1 MIYKK
6 HIKPYSFIFSLAVL
20 GYLLFLVVTAYFR
33 NATNATIK
41 QFAEHTNTL
50 YEHPF
55 TVHSNALELKLIVF
69 KMRNENLSALIDTEN
84 KVDFGFVTQSDFALI
99 DRRMQ
104 EIKKEFLGE
113 KSKAEELQAAVK
125 QWESTV
131 TNFRNFV
138 QAQHT
143 IEARNYLDDKVTP
156 SYQVLSDKLNYI
168 LNYSQIKAETIV
180 ATANLELVALDKSL
194 FNAYLLLIALMTILG
209 GFGIFY
215 LWRILYLRDKTS
227 SEFQIQQRI
236 AATAFESQEGIIVT
250 DADAHIIRVNA
261 AFTTITGYTA
271 DDAIGQTP
279 KLLSSGRQ
287 DEAFYN
293 EMWDTL
299 LKLGAWEGEIWNR
312 RKSGE
317 TYPEHLTITAVK
329 DEEGIV
335 THYVASFSDITKSKI
350 ATDEIKNL
358 AFYDPLTFIPNRRL
372 FLDRLKQAFAS
383 STRSNKRGAVV
394 FLDIDHFKTINDT
407 LGHDVGDLLLKEVA
421 MRLGHCVRESDTIAR
436 LGGDEFVVLLEN
448 LSEDLIEAAS
458 QAKDMCQKIL
468 HSLSQPYLL
477 NTNQHYST
485 ASLGVTLFV
494 DHEVDLEQV
503 IKQADIAMY
512 QSKTDGR
519 NTFSFYDQKMQEI
532 ITTRSDMESG
542 LRQAI
547 LQKQFELHYHVQED
561 RSGNPV
567 GAEALIRWRRTKRK
581 LTLPVDFIPLAE
593 ETGTILQIGQWVLE
607 AACQQLA
614 IWRLNPL
621 YQDMI
626 LSINISAKQLIQK
639 DFVTQVQDA
648 LQRHEIEPSK
658 LKLELTESIMI
669 NDFDTIIANMQ
680 ALFAFGVGFSLDDF
694 GTGYSS
700 LQYLKKLPLSQF
712 KIDKS
717 FVNDIAVDKSDFA
730 ISRTII
736 AMAYSLE
743 LSVIAEGVETEEQ
756 KQCLMDLNCMYFQG
770 YLFGKPMPIHK
781 FEASLRK
788 V

>member
-6 HIKPYSFIFSLAVL
+6 YIKPYQFLFAILIA
-20 GYLLFLVVTAYFR
+20 GYLIFLTSTAYFSYS
-33 NATNATIK
+33 TNAAIK
-41 QFAEHTNTL
+41 QFAENTNTL

-55 TVHSNALELKLIVF
+55 TVHTSGLKLKLKVLEI
-69 KMRNENLSALIDTEN
+69 RNENLSALLDNKN
-84 KVDFGFVTQSDFALI
+84 KVDFTFATQRDFALI
-99 DRRMQ
+99 DRLMQ
-104 EIKKEFLGE
+104 RIKKEFLGN
-113 KSKAEELQAAVK
+113 KSKTEELQVEVK
-125 QWESTV
+125 QWESNV
-131 TNFRNFV
+131 TNFRNLV
-138 QAQHT
+138 QAKRA

-156 SYQVLSDKLNYI
+156 SYQVLDDKLNYI
-168 LNYSQIKAETIV
+168 LNYSQIKAENIAAS
-180 ATANLELVALDKSL
+180 ATSEAVVLDKSL
-194 FNAYLLLIALMTILG
+194 SHTYLFLVVLMTVSG
-209 GFGIFY
+209 VVGVFY
-215 LWRILYLRDKTS
+215 LWKILYLRDRTF
-227 SEFQIQQRI
+227 SESQIQQRI
-236 AATAFESQEGIIVT
+236 AATAFESQEGIMIT

-261 AFTTITGYTA
+261 AFTKITGYTA

-293 EMWDTL
+293 EMWDRL
-299 LKLGAWEGEIWNR
+299 LKFGAWEGEIWNR

-317 TYPEHLTITAVK
+317 TYPEHLSITGVK
-329 DEEGIV
+329 DLEGIV
-335 THYVASFSDITKSKI
+335 THYVASFADITMSKN
-350 ATDEIKNL
+350 ATDEIENL

-372 FLDRLKQAFAS
+372 FLDRIKQAFAS

-394 FLDIDHFKTINDT
+394 FLDIDHFKTLNDT

-421 MRLGHCVRESDTIAR
+421 MRLAHCVRESDTIAR

-468 HSLSQPYLL
+468 HALSQHYLL
-477 NTNQHYST
+477 GIHQHYCT
-485 ASLGVTLFV
+485 ASIGVTLFA
-494 DHEVDLEQV
+494 DHDAALEQI

-512 QSKTDGR
+512 QSKSNGR

-532 ITTRSDMESG
+532 ITTRADMESD
-542 LRQAI
+542 LREAI
-547 LQKQFELHYHVQED
+547 LQKQFELHYQVQED

-567 GAEALIRWRRTKRK
+567 GAEALIRWRRSKRK

-607 AACQQLA
+607 TACQQLA
-614 IWRLNPL
+614 IWKLNPL
-621 YQDMI
+621 CRNLI
-626 LSINISAKQLIQK
+626 LSINISAKQLIQT

-648 LQRHEIEPSK
+648 LQRHEIDPSK

-669 NDFDTIIANMQ
+669 NDFDTIIATMH
-680 ALFAFGVGFSLDDF
+680 ALFALEIGFSLDDF

-700 LQYLKKLPLSQF
+700 LQYLKKLPLSEL

-717 FVNDIAVDKSDFA
+717 FVDDIAVDKGDLA

-736 AMAYSLE
+736 AMAHSLE

-756 KQCLMDLNCMYFQG
+756 KQCLVDLDCMYFQG
-770 YLFGKPMPIHK
+770 YLFGKPMPIDK